1 MVEPINKEFP
11 CGVSIPFN
19 NPHAV
24 SVSLPTLNDVIR
36 YEEFD
41 ENIRQTMQSGYPRF
55 FTNRLVQKVVAK
67 LADSVANPCTI
78 LPIADSKAVD
88 LIENKFGSV
97 ELLSL
102 GDVKAVMLT
111 PMDARTQPIKDF
123 IQHTGLI
130 ATSRRAEESL
140 IGEQIFTSRFDE
152 ERINSEAESV
162 IQSVLAGGYGVNAT
176 DVLLANTGMNALY
189 SVYSALQQV
198 KDKEKKVFVRLG
210 WQYLDTMEILTKYG
224 ETVDF
229 SDEEQFAQ
237 YIKENYKT
245 VNAVFCEIP
254 NNPLLQ
260 IVNLPEISHLLKGYG
275 IPLIID
281 SSMAT
286 PFTFRLMEYADVVV
300 ESLTK
305 FACGNADVIMGAI
318 VLNYKSPMYSQ
329 LLEVCSK
336 TCVKPFVA
344 DMQRLA
350 HEITD
355 YKTRVVSLSKI
366 TKELRERLRV
376 SKKVKQLFCVDE
388 KSSVFKSFAS
398 EDNNSIVPPILS
410 VVFNEPLDKYY
421 NSLQCAKGPSFGT
434 EFTLSMAYVY
444 MAHYDLIQS
453 IEGEK
458 TLGRYGLD
466 KNLMR
471 VSVGYD
477 ALEVFKNF

>member
-1 MVEPINKEFP
+1 
-11 CGVSIPFN
+11 
-19 NPHAV
+19 
-24 SVSLPTLNDVIR
+24 
-36 YEEFD
+36 
-41 ENIRQTMQSGYPRF
+41 
-55 FTNRLVQKVVAK
+55 
-67 LADSVANPCTI
+67 
-78 LPIADSKAVD
+78 
-88 LIENKFGSV
+88 
-97 ELLSL
+97 
-102 GDVKAVMLT
+102 
-111 PMDARTQPIKDF
+111 
-123 IQHTGLI
+123 
-130 ATSRRAEESL
+130 
-140 IGEQIFTSRFDE
+140 
-152 ERINSEAESV
+152 
-162 IQSVLAGGYGVNAT
+162 
-176 DVLLANTGMNALY
+176 
-189 SVYSALQQV
+189 LQQV
-198 KDKEKKVFVRLG
+198 KDKGKKVFVRLG

-305 FACGNADVIMGAI
+305 FACGDADVIMGAI

-355 YKTRVVSLSKI
+355 YKTRVVSLSDI